1 MSELHR
7 ALQEEH
13 NLPIQK
19 MGDIESYLKQKFDLE
34 TESQVPD
41 RTSNSITP
49 PTYYLRDP
57 ILSDE

>member
-1 MSELHR
+1 MSNLHR

-34 TESQVPD
+34 TESQLSMHD
-41 RTSNSITP
+41 RN
-49 PTYYLRDP
+49 
-57 ILSDE
+57 